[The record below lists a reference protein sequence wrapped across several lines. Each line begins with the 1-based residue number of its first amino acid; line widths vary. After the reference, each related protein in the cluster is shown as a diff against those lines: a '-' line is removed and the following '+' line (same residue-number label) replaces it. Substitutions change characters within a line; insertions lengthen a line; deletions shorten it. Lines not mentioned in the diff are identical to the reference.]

1 MGNGILP
8 TKCVRIPY
16 FNSRRV
22 LWLAYTMAWYW
33 LYIKLS
39 RLSRSANYNLIFTGL
54 FVEIGKNMTA
64 FIPAMHMSDVPLK
77 NPEKKFKV
85 GDKVKCRVLRVDP
98 EKRKVHLTAKNILV
112 NEDYPIVSNY
122 DQQNVGKVT
131 EGVVVSLSTE
141 GILLQV
147 LSLAQFILLFL
158 GKRSIFYM
166 Y

>member
-1 MGNGILP
+1 
-8 TKCVRIPY
+8 
-16 FNSRRV
+16 
-22 LWLAYTMAWYW
+22 
-33 LYIKLS
+33 
-39 RLSRSANYNLIFTGL
+39 
-54 FVEIGKNMTA
+54 MTA

-147 LSLAQFILLFL
+147 LSRAQFILLFL
-158 GKRSIFYM
+158 GKRSIFLYGLTWTSPLFSQIQEEIVRCGL
-166 Y
+166 YCS

>member
-1 MGNGILP
+1 MI
-8 TKCVRIPY
+8 
-16 FNSRRV
+16 
-22 LWLAYTMAWYW
+22 
-33 LYIKLS
+33 
-39 RLSRSANYNLIFTGL
+39 
-54 FVEIGKNMTA
+54 A

-112 NEDYPIVSNY
+112 SEDYPIVSNY
-122 DQQNVGKVT
+122 DQQHVGKVT

-147 LSLAQFILLFL
+147 LSLTPLCLLFL
-158 GKRSIFYM
+158 GK
-166 Y
+166 

>member
-1 MGNGILP
+1 M
-8 TKCVRIPY
+8 
-16 FNSRRV
+16 
-22 LWLAYTMAWYW
+22 
-33 LYIKLS
+33 
-39 RLSRSANYNLIFTGL
+39 
-54 FVEIGKNMTA
+54 EIGKNMTA

-147 LSLAQFILLFL
+147 LSLAQIILLFL
-158 GKRSIFYM
+158 GKRSISLHGLTWTSPLFSQIPYCCLLLATCLTWLCFLAGWAENWAKQYM
-166 Y
+166 QLPISAM